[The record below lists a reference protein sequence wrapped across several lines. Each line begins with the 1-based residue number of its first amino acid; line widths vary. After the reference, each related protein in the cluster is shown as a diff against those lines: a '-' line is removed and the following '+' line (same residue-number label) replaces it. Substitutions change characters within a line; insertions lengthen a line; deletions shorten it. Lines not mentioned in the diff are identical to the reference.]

1 MAAAATSAQV
11 RGGLTGVARSAGGLG
26 ADAPPAAS
34 GAPHPPAGTVFRATR
49 PHPQAAPR

>member
-11 RGGLTGVARSAGGLG
+11 RGGLTGIARSAGRLG

-34 GAPHPPAGTVFRATR
+34 GAPNPPAGTAVRTAR